1 MEIDYDGG
9 NFDYDGGNFD
19 YDVEMDGLTIG
30 LGYSF

>member
-1 MEIDYDGG
+1 MEI
-9 NFDYDGGNFD
+9 DYDGGNFD